1 MSQMPLPSSQEPS
14 PSRLRLGRLWTLS
27 FVAFGLL
34 YLLTCQRG
42 VSWQDSGRFQ
52 WRVLTGQ
59 YHDDLG
65 LALSHPLYIAA
76 GRAFTSLPVG
86 SFPARLNFFSGLGMA
101 VALANFTVL
110 VTLLT
115 RKGWIGLA
123 GASMLAVCHVV
134 WWLST
139 AAEVYTWSVAGLTG
153 ELWLLALLF
162 RRPAI
167 HWLVGLALVNG
178 LGWGIH
184 NFAILPLPV
193 YAAVAVAM
201 VIRRRLP
208 GWSLAA
214 AAGAYLVGAAP
225 YLAIIIQQAASS
237 GDVLGAIRSALVG
250 NYAAAVLNT
259 HLTWQNMRVSGVLA
273 SMNFVSLLLPLA
285 IVGWLNLR
293 RRLGGGLAGAIGAV
307 TLVEVIFVAR
317 YPVPDQFTFL
327 LPSLT
332 MCALAAAVGVA
343 TLAERSPRMRGA
355 AIVACAVSI
364 LLPPAFYAVSPILV
378 SRYYGAVHRQRELPF
393 RDEASYWLVPWKHN
407 EKSAAMF
414 ARAALVEAEPRG
426 IIMADGTSA
435 NPLRVLQK
443 LEGLSPGVT
452 VQDSSGPLPAVM
464 GDGTTFRAAAGD
476 RPVYAVTTAPGYMPA
491 AFLDATRF
499 ERPFQA
505 VLYRAQWTGPAESR
519 PKP

>member
-1 MSQMPLPSSQEPS
+1 MSQAPLPSSQES
-14 PSRLRLGRLWTLS
+14 STGRLRLGRLWAIS

-76 GRAFTSLPVG
+76 GWAFTNLPWG

-123 GASMLAVCHVV
+123 GAAMLAVCHAV

-139 AAEVYTWSVAGLTG
+139 VAEVYTWSVAGLTG

-162 RRPAI
+162 RRPSTR
-167 HWLVGLALVNG
+167 WLVGLALVSG
-178 LGWGIH
+178 LGLDIH
-184 NFAILPLPV
+184 NFALLPLPV
-193 YAAVAVAM
+193 YIVVAVAM

-214 AAGAYLVGAAP
+214 AAGAYLAGAAP
-225 YLAIIIQQAASS
+225 YLAMIIQQAAAR
-237 GDVLGAIRSALVG
+237 GDVPGAIRSALVG
-250 NYAAAVLNT
+250 NYASEVLNT
-259 HLTWQNMRVSGVLA
+259 HLTWQNMLVNGVLA
-273 SMNFVSLLLPLA
+273 SLNFVSLLLPLA

-293 RRLGGGLAGAIGAV
+293 RRLGVGLAGAIGAV
-307 TLVEVIFVAR
+307 TLVEVVFVAR

-343 TLAERSPRMRGA
+343 VLAEKSPRMRRA
-355 AIVACAVSI
+355 AVVACVVSI
-364 LLPPAFYAVSPILV
+364 LSPPAFYAVSAV
-378 SRYYGAVHRQRELPF
+378 MVRRYYGAVHRQRELPF
-393 RDEASYWLVPWKHN
+393 RDEARYWLVPWKHN
-407 EKSAAMF
+407 EKSADMF
-414 ARAALVEAEPRG
+414 VRAALVEAEPRG
-426 IIMADGTSA
+426 IIVADGTSA
-435 NPLRVLQK
+435 NPIQVLQK

-452 VQDSSGPLPAVM
+452 VQDDTGPLPEVT
-464 GDGTTFRAAAGD
+464 GDCVAFRAAAGD
-476 RPVYAVTTAPGYMPA
+476 RPVYAVTTAPGYIPA
-491 AFLDATRF
+491 ALLDTARF
-499 ERPFQA
+499 ERPGQA
-505 VLYRAQWTGPAESR
+505 VLYRAQWIGPAEGR